1 MVVLHALRWVMG
13 TVRFSI
19 HGAPEPFLNQCARSG
34 ISLWN
39 IEKKGD
45 FTACILAGGYR
56 HLLPSARKTKCVL
69 KVRER
74 RGLPFRLAF
83 LRRRKGLVVG
93 AILAFLLVQILS
105 LHVWSVEVSGNVGI
119 PTAQIESVASELGLK
134 PGVWKKDIQAKLLQ
148 EQLMNA
154 FPQTS
159 WLSVNTSGCLIRIEL
174 EELSEKPDLE
184 ANKRACNILA
194 KATGQ
199 ILYME
204 VYAGTP
210 EVKEGDAVVEGQL
223 LLNAVVEDT
232 YGGNTLK
239 HAAGKIIAAT
249 QHTFTTQVEMQ
260 KEIAQETGHIVTRRS
275 ATVFGLRIPL
285 SFTGKPDG
293 TYRLEAEQVR
303 LKVMDSLLPVSFYK
317 ENWIE
322 EMRQVVPMSQE
333 EALQKAREEV
343 AIQQKEQLGD
353 ATITAQRETVEVR
366 DGVLYYR
373 VDVNCEENIGVES
386 EVFLQS

>member
-1 MVVLHALRWVMG
+1 M
-13 TVRFSI
+13 
-19 HGAPEPFLNQCARSG
+19 
-34 ISLWN
+34 
-39 IEKKGD
+39 
-45 FTACILAGGYR
+45 
-56 HLLPSARKTKCVL
+56 
-69 KVRER
+69 
-74 RGLPFRLAF
+74 
-83 LRRRKGLVVG
+83 
-93 AILAFLLVQILS
+93 
-105 LHVWSVEVSGNVGI
+105 GI

-322 EMRQVVPMSQE
+322 EMRQVVPVSQE

-353 ATITAQRETVEVR
+353 ATITAQQETVEVR